1 MAVTTFKAE
10 REDRGPHRTPKY
22 HKMWLDG
29 HEISHFVRR
38 FEIIEGIDET
48 PTVKLEIVAYATITE
63 IEPEQ
68 DA

>member
-10 REDRGPHRTPKY
+10 REDRGPHRIPKY

-29 HEISHFVRR
+29 HEISRFVRR
-38 FEIIEGIDET
+38 FEIIEGINET

-63 IEPEQ
+63 VELEPN
-68 DA
+68 A